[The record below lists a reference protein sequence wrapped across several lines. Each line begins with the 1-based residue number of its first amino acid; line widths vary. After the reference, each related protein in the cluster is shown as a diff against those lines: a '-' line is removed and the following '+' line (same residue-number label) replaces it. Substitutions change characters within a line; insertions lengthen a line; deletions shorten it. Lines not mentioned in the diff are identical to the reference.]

1 MFLTLRGLCK
11 DSNIDRFW
19 VTRNIEAELFYL
31 GIQNT
36 EMWYDYGNKHWNIRE
51 ISKLCSHWLRPS
63 QCCSIIIVMLV
74 KGWPGANDP
83 TNKSKA

>member
-19 VTRNIEAELFYL
+19 VTRNIEAEVFYL

-36 EMWYDYGNKHWNIRE
+36 EMWYDYGNKYWNIRE
-51 ISKLCSHWLRPS
+51 ISGLCSHH
-63 QCCSIIIVMLV
+63 I
-74 KGWPGANDP
+74 
-83 TNKSKA
+83 